1 METDAPRAV
10 MRGLPT
16 KNWLMRGWIY
26 SFLGLVGMEEA
37 YSNLVAGDSENIIG
51 SDLIS
56 VFVQLSSWG
65 MVIVGC
71 GYFLMG
77 LLCLRGLK
85 DRVEEDYRR
94 FGGAAHQC

>member
-1 METDAPRAV
+1 MHEKTVAV
-10 MRGLPT
+10 C
-16 KNWLMRGWIY
+16 
-26 SFLGLVGMEEA
+26 SFR
-37 YSNLVAGDSENIIG
+37 VAVHAFG
-51 SDLIS
+51 LIS